1 MIPLFYL
8 HKKASLREVN
18 RMVDKDYSQKE
29 ENTNEE
35 NETQVAEES
44 ITNEVGTD
52 SSEQQIDEQQDHVE
66 NIEDAAEL
74 TNEQQEIERLQQELE
89 EKQNRILRMQAD
101 FENYR
106 RRVRLDEEAA
116 VKYRAQ
122 SLIENIL
129 PALDNFERALNI
141 EAKEDETKQ
150 ILKGM
155 DMVHR
160 LLLDALKS
168 EGLERIEAVGK
179 EFDPNFHQAVMQVE
193 DANFDSNIIIEEFQ
207 KGYILKDRVIR
218 PTMVKVNQ

>member
-1 MIPLFYL
+1 
-8 HKKASLREVN
+8 
-18 RMVDKDYSQKE
+18 MVDKDYSQKE

-35 NETQVAEES
+35 NATRVAEES
-44 ITNEVGTD
+44 ITNEVGAD
-52 SSEQQIDEQQDHVE
+52 SIEQQIDEQQEHVE